1 MTDAVILTGTV
12 GSGKTSTMHA
22 LGALLG
28 ERGVPH
34 AMVDADAVRLLRPA
48 PADDP
53 FHRELELRNLRD
65 LSRNFRAAGARVV
78 IVAAVVER
86 ADDLPRYAAALGSRE
101 PLLVRLTAD
110 PRTVRARLDARHDGD
125 ADALA
130 WHAAR
135 APELAAILEAADLG
149 GIAIDTTT
157 RSPAEVA
164 ALIADGAG
172 WGAPVGSG
180 A

>member
-34 AMVDADAVRLLRPA
+34 AMVDADAVRLLRPS
-48 PADDP
+48 PTDDP

-65 LSRNFRAAGARVV
+65 LSRNFRDAGARVV

-86 ADDLPRYAAALGSRE
+86 AADLPRYTEALGSRE
-101 PLLVRLTAD
+101 PLLVHLTAD
-110 PRTVRARLDARHDGD
+110 PRIVSARLDARHDGD
-125 ADALA
+125 ADARA

-135 APELAAILEAADLG
+135 APELATILEAADLG
-149 GIAIDTTT
+149 GTEVDTTT
-157 RSPAEVA
+157 RSPAEAA
-164 ALIADGAG
+164 ALIAEGLR
-172 WGAPVGSG
+172 W
-180 A
+180 